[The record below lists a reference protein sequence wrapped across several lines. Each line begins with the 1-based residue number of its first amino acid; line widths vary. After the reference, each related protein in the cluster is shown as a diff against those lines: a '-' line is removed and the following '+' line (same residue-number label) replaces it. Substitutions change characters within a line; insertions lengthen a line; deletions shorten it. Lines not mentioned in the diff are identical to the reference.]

1 MEAGEIEKPLHHVA
15 PRRKLLELLSLKV
28 ASDTTP
34 ENGILFGLLQQLFQ
48 QNGCEVVARGSPRE
62 LSGIEW
68 LIIGKY

>member
-1 MEAGEIEKPLHHVA
+1 MKAGEIETPLRYVA
-15 PRRKLLELLSLKV
+15 PRRELLELLSLKV

-34 ENGILFGLLQQLFQ
+34 ENGRLFGLLQHLFQ
-48 QNGCEVVARGSPRE
+48 QNGCQVVARGNPRE